1 MATAVFP
8 GSFDPPTYGHLNII
22 ERACRLFDK
31 VDVLVSVNSQKNY
44 MFSDQERK
52 ELLEKITS
60 ELPNVEVHIWDSLVV
75 EYCRKIGAR
84 VLVRGVRNS
93 SDFSHE
99 FDLSLMNRF
108 LCQNVETLFIPTDQ
122 KFFLVS
128 SSAIKE
134 AFRFGG
140 NISTMVPPEVE
151 AALREKTSLQK

>member
-31 VDVLVSVNSQKNY
+31 VDVLVSVNPQKNY

-108 LCQNVETLFIPTDQ
+108 LC
-122 KFFLVS
+122 
-128 SSAIKE
+128 
-134 AFRFGG
+134 
-140 NISTMVPPEVE
+140 
-151 AALREKTSLQK
+151 

>member
-1 MATAVFP
+1 
-8 GSFDPPTYGHLNII
+8 
-22 ERACRLFDK
+22 
-31 VDVLVSVNSQKNY
+31 

-108 LCQNVETLFIPTDQ
+108 LCQDVETLFIPTDQ

-151 AALREKTSLQK
+151 AALREKSSLQK